1 MKFDRVLPSV
11 ILLELV
17 IEVIEASNEAKLFE
31 ISVVTFSV
39 TTVGTLVQFQVGD
52 VIVSSENKI
61 YNYFESFVTISLHLN
76 FLFTFCLSYHDYTF
90 KLANVV
96 VLMGDVIG
104 IEWFC

>member
-17 IEVIEASNEAKLFE
+17 IEVIEASNEAKLVE

-52 VIVSSENKI
+52 GVVSSENKI
-61 YNYFESFVTISLHLN
+61 YNYFESFVTISLQN
-76 FLFTFCLSYHDYTF
+76 FIFTFCQSYHDYTF

>member
-1 MKFDRVLPSV
+1 M

-52 VIVSSENKI
+52 VVVSSENKI
-61 YNYFESFVTISLHLN
+61 YNYFESFVTISLKFYFY
-76 FLFTFCLSYHDYTF
+76 FLPELS
-90 KLANVV
+90 
-96 VLMGDVIG
+96 
-104 IEWFC
+104 